1 MIEPRTGDHA
11 PTPAPFPDAIAVP
24 RKRAWAP
31 PALVRHASLTVL
43 TQHASLGTFS
53 MLFQGI
59 GGSGQCGFGCGV
71 SPMRRRP

>member
-1 MIEPRTGDHA
+1 MSDVHMGH
-11 PTPAPFPDAIAVP
+11 PAPATVPQAAAGP
-24 RKRAWAP
+24 RKRAWTAP
-31 PALVRHASLTVL
+31 VLARHPSLTVL